1 MIARQSNLLYL
12 PKPASRDYRLAAR
25 RAVDWLSFGAA
36 PTFAFMAA
44 LTAVLGGGVHEMSC
58 SAGSHTSALSG
69 MVPMYVLMS
78 ACHFAPWLKLISRRR
93 SGARAAELTHE
104 GGILRSFAEQQC
116 SHRAAWPPACGRR
129 GIESPGL
136 HE

>member
-1 MIARQSNLLYL
+1 MTARKSNLPGL
-12 PKPASRDYRLAAR
+12 PEPASRDDRLAAR

-58 SAGSHTSALSG
+58 SAGSHASALSG

-78 ACHFAPWLKLISRRR
+78 AFHFAPWLKLVSRRR

-104 GGILRSFAEQQC
+104 GGMLRSFAEQQC
-116 SHRAAWPPACGRR
+116 SHHGA
-129 GIESPGL
+129 
-136 HE
+136 